1 MKIKYLIL
9 ILILSSCEKILFKDD
24 PANTA
29 VNNFDIFWNDFDK
42 YYSQF
47 EIRHIDWDSIYLRY
61 RPEISEKSSQQQL
74 HNVLSN
80 IVTEIN
86 DMHVTLYSPL
96 GNVSWRKP
104 YSASYPSS
112 NLIANNL
119 KINPIYPNSAIGYGK
134 FENFNIGYIKI
145 LTFSTQGNVSN
156 GTDPRFNEIDNIL
169 DQFKELEGIIIDVRM
184 NGGGNSSNGDLI
196 ASRFADE
203 KRLYSRHRSKNGL
216 GNNDFSE
223 WKNWYIQPNGGF
235 QYTKPVVVL
244 TSRKTSSS
252 AEDFVMA
259 MQVFPHVTIIG
270 DTTGGGTGSPIRRE
284 LPNGWNYR
292 LSTSYAMNSDNIIVD
307 GQGIPPD
314 IIVLTSIT
322 DSINGIDRIC
332 EKGIE
337 IIEQKQ

>member
-1 MKIKYLIL
+1 MKLKYIIL
-9 ILILSSCEKILFKDD
+9 LFVLTSCEKIFFKDD
-24 PANTA
+24 PVNNA
-29 VNNFDIFWNDFDK
+29 VNNFEIFWNDFDK

-47 EIRHIDWDSIYLRY
+47 QIRQINWDSIYIKY
-61 RPEISEKSSQQQL
+61 RPEISENSSEQQL
-74 HNVLSN
+74 YSVLSK
-80 IVTEIN
+80 IVTGIN
-86 DMHVTLYSPL
+86 DMHVSLFTPL
-96 GNVSWRKP
+96 GNATWKNP
-104 YSASYPSS
+104 YPANYPSS
-112 NLIANNL
+112 FLIAKNL
-119 KINPIYPNSAIGYGK
+119 KLNPIYLNSAIGYEK
-134 FENFNIGYIKI
+134 FRNHNIGYIQI
-145 LTFSTQGNVSN
+145 LTFMTQGNASN
-156 GTDPRFNEIDNIL
+156 GTDPRFNKIDIIL
-169 DQFKELEGIIIDVRM
+169 DQFKELDGIIIDVRM
-184 NGGGNSSNGDLI
+184 NGGGNSSYGDLI

-203 KRLYSRHRSKNGL
+203 KRLYSRHRYKNGP

-223 WKNWYIQPNGGF
+223 WKNWYIEPDGKLQF
-235 QYTKPVVVL
+235 TKPVVVL

-284 LPNGWNYR
+284 LRNGWNYR
-292 LSTSYAMNSDNIIVD
+292 LSTSYAMNTDNIIVD

-314 IIVLTSIT
+314 ITVLTSVI